1 MSLLENFNAVVSAL
15 GAHWQRARL
24 GLFGRRRAGVGAS
37 GPTRPATT
45 SGNSPS
51 TPGHGNQLMQSSTP
65 APLAPAARA
74 TRANPRAGTEP
85 EFSSPRA
92 PPSVRAC
99 ARWSQKTAETGPSRS
114 SRSRS
119 ARCAHAAQTLGAT
132 RPSGRLKS
140 GPGGCRREPGKVP
153 TPQPS
158 PGAGPMT
165 PSEGAA
171 ATLCTVYTAR
181 ATAQTP
187 RTLPRAPQVGYRR
200 GRPVAGRALHR
211 ATARGPAAL
220 RGVRHSAGPEFSR
233 KTACCFPLLLRT
245 PAQARGR
252 EKKNPVWGVHAG
264 FG

>member
-1 MSLLENFNAVVSAL
+1 MF
-15 GAHWQRARL
+15 
-24 GLFGRRRAGVGAS
+24 RRQEFDAQ
-37 GPTRPATT
+37 
-45 SGNSPS
+45 SP
-51 TPGHGNQLMQSSTP
+51 STP

-74 TRANPRAGTEP
+74 PRAHPRAGTEP
-85 EFSSPRA
+85 EFSGPRA

-99 ARWSQKTAETGPSRS
+99 ARWSPKTAETGPSRS

-171 ATLCTVYTAR
+171 ATLWTVYTAR
-181 ATAQTP
+181 ASARTP

-200 GRPVAGRALHR
+200 GRPVAGRVRHR
-211 ATARGPAAL
+211 DSARGAAAL
-220 RGVRHSAGPEFSR
+220 RGVRHSAGPDFYFSLIVYGSVCLYP
-233 KTACCFPLLLRT
+233 TL
-245 PAQARGR
+245 
-252 EKKNPVWGVHAG
+252 
-264 FG
+264 